1 MGAITTAPRHGPP
14 GGGFCRACRLLLA
27 ALFCSATLSGC
38 FLHRFA
44 LFKPEA
50 PPPPADSLVL
60 GADGLRPEQAPAK
73 DSPEADLI
81 GARELF
87 RQKEYSRAEHLF
99 HYLAENTKNPA
110 PLAAEARYYEA
121 ECLRMQGYYPTA
133 ADTYADLL
141 NRFPNNP
148 YKEQAIEHMFEI
160 ADFWLKDTREEMK
173 ESEEVRKGKR
183 WFVWPRFVSFD
194 RTKPVLDREG
204 RALEKLEQVHW
215 RGGDTPLSDKALFL
229 AGSVKMYREDFREA
243 DRYFSEIHERHPNS
257 PLAPKAVELAIQAKH
272 LSTGG
277 SDYDSRKAA
286 EARKLIQSAM
296 NNYPELARDKREFLS
311 DQVARIDF
319 QQAEKDYKIAEFYK
333 RTGHPASA
341 YFYYELVARR
351 YPYTKYAQL
360 AAEKRDA
367 IKEKADREKL
377 EKGIGPSTPAPGA
390 AARPATPPR
399 AELLP
404 PPRQPNAQ
412 STPQPGTPPSQG
424 APGTVPPGGGPPGG

>member
-1 MGAITTAPRHGPP
+1 V
-14 GGGFCRACRLLLA
+14 LA
-27 ALFCSATLSGC
+27 ALWCSATLSGC
-38 FLHRFA
+38 FLHNFSY
-44 LFKPEA
+44 FKPPA
-50 PPPPADSLVL
+50 PPPPAESVVL
-60 GADGLRPEQAPAK
+60 GADGLRPEQAPAPGT
-73 DSPEADLI
+73 PEADLV

-87 RQKEYSRAEHLF
+87 RQKKYSEAEHLF
-99 HYLAENTKNPA
+99 HYLAENKKNPA
-110 PLAAEARYYEA
+110 PLAAEARFYEA
-121 ECLRMQGYYPTA
+121 ECLRMEKYYPTA

-160 ADFWLKDTREEMK
+160 ADYWLKDTRDEMK
-173 ESEEVRKGKR
+173 ENEEVRKGKR
-183 WFVWPRFVSFD
+183 WFVWPHFVTFD
-194 RTKPVLDREG
+194 RTKPFLDREG

-286 EARKLIQSAM
+286 EARKLIESAM
-296 NNYPELARDKREFLS
+296 RNYPELARDKKEFLIEQS
-311 DQVARIDF
+311 ARIDF

-341 YFYYELVARR
+341 FFYYELVARR
-351 YPYTKYAQL
+351 YPNTKYAKL
-360 AAEKRDA
+360 AADKRDELKFKA
-367 IKEKADREKL
+367 AQEKI
-377 EKGIGPSTPAPGA
+377 EKGANPSKVPP
-390 AARPATPPR
+390 PSPQPSTPPR

-404 PPRQPNAQ
+404 PPRPNAPGAAPAAPAAPTAPA
-412 STPQPGTPPSQG
+412 TPPVPPETLGTPKP
-424 APGTVPPGGGPPGG
+424 VPPGGGPPGGS